1 MSIHAEVEL
10 LRKVPL
16 FASIDTA
23 KLKLLAFTSER
34 IVFPQGATLFRE
46 GERGDCAY
54 LLLSGQV
61 DVSLDTNGNGVV
73 IATIGQHNVVGEMA
87 LLGDMPRSASVT
99 AKEPVEALRIRKE
112 QFFQLLQDLPQ
123 MTLEIMREL
132 ALRLNSAN
140 RELAAAHARLA
151 QKGES

>member
-1 MSIHAEVEL
+1 MSIHAEVES

-34 IVFPQGATLFRE
+34 ILFPQGAVLFRE
-46 GERGDCAY
+46 GEPGDCAY
-54 LLLSGQV
+54 LLLDGQV
-61 DVSLDTNGNGVV
+61 DVTIEANREAVTL
-73 IATIGQHNVVGEMA
+73 ATIGQHNIVGEMA
-87 LLGDMPRSASVT
+87 LLGDMPRSATVT
-99 AKEPVEALRIRKE
+99 ARQPVDALRIRKD
-112 QFFQLLQDLPQ
+112 QFFQLLHDLPQ

-151 QKGES
+151 AKGEG